1 LPHLLGL
8 SLNQKLNKMEPISFE
23 VLPNGFFKLT
33 AVVNSQ
39 LITRKY
45 IYCTKREAKKLFK
58 AEIRQAKA
66 RWYEYLAR

>member
-1 LPHLLGL
+1 
-8 SLNQKLNKMEPISFE
+8 MEPISFE

-45 IYCTKREAKKLFK
+45 IFCTKTEAKKLFK
-58 AEIRQAKA
+58 AEIRQAKKN
-66 RWYEYLAR
+66 WYEYLAR

>member
-1 LPHLLGL
+1 
-8 SLNQKLNKMEPISFE
+8 MEPISFE

-45 IYCTKREAKKLFK
+45 IFCTKTEAKKLFK
-58 AEIRQAKA
+58 AEINRIKLN
-66 RWYEYLAR
+66 WYEYLAR